1 MYSFGKVF
9 ILLVLLQGFLRG
21 KSATFRCERL
31 TLALVV
37 RIMPHTER
45 VERAIGDDAPPHL
58 GLIAAVALDTFGA
71 YSLGRGQ
78 FCLTSPV
85 RQSNTALSTSMRAV
99 RYAVLASAVLP
110 LKPTARSPAIT
121 LRSFDGETYS
131 FAGIVM

>member
-1 MYSFGKVF
+1 MYSFGRVF

-21 KSATFRCERL
+21 KCGTFRCERL
-31 TLALVV
+31 ALALVV

-78 FCLTSPV
+78 FCLT
-85 RQSNTALSTSMRAV
+85 LRAV

-121 LRSFDGETYS
+121 LRSFDGEMYS
-131 FAGIVM
+131 FAGIVT